1 MNPSLSWPHWGQR
14 TLCLAALL
22 APFVPLTAAAADLRV
37 TVLNGPTVPS
47 MLYIALFDNAE
58 AFGATKPV
66 ASQILQARE
75 GGGQIAFLGLPVGRY
90 ALRMFADENGNGKL
104 DTNLLGLPIERY
116 GFSNDARG
124 TMGPP
129 GFDAA
134 AFRVDGDTAVT
145 VHLR

>member
-1 MNPSLSWPHWGQR
+1 MNALISWP
-14 TLCLAALL
+14 TLSRRALHLVALL
-22 APFVPLTAAAADLRV
+22 APLAVGAADLRV
-37 TVLNGPTVPS
+37 TVVDGPAGPS
-47 MLYIALFDNAE
+47 TLYIALFDGAE
-58 AFGATKPV
+58 AFDTTKSV
-66 ASQILQARE
+66 AAQTLQARE
-75 GGGQIAFLGLPVGRY
+75 GGGQVAFLGLPVGRY